1 METVTIKLSRDDA
14 IRLRYLLRVKLS
26 AFDKTGIC
34 PGEEKYAA
42 ALLRVEDAVTDAMNR
57 E

>member
-1 METVTIKLSRDDA
+1 MENVTINLSREDA

-26 AFDKTGIC
+26 AFDKNGIR
-34 PGEEKYAA
+34 PGEDKYAEG
-42 ALLRVEDAVTDAMNR
+42 LQRVSDAVEAAILN